1 MKVVTGGLGTIGTPL
16 VLKLLESDSVCIV
29 DNKSSCN
36 PNNYELLRNC
46 NRYDHELLIIEEDI
60 CRLAEIDIEFD
71 QLYNLACPASPVNY
85 KKDPLGVLRTC
96 TDGMFNMIYI
106 CKRHDAKMLFTS
118 TSEVYGNPTVN
129 PQYEEYCGNVN
140 HLGVRG
146 CYDEGKRCAETI
158 LVNSGINYSIARV
171 FNTYSRYSAEND
183 GRVLP
188 EFIRCA
194 KANEPLRIHGTGNHT
209 RSFTHVDDTIDA
221 LFKLMDS
228 DCKTPVN
235 IGNPNTE
242 ISINELAKLVIG
254 VTGSRSQIVHE
265 PDDADDPVWRRPYI
279 KLAETLLKWSPK
291 IDLHDGI
298 KSLI

>member
-106 CKRHDAKMLFTS
+106 CKRHGAKMLFTS

-254 VTGSRSQIVHE
+254 ITGSRSQIVHE
-265 PDDADDPVWRRPYI
+265 PDDEDDPVWRRPYI
-279 KLAETLLKWSPK
+279 KLAETVLNWSPK

>member
-85 KKDPLGVLRTC
+85 KKDPLGILRTC

-106 CKRHDAKMLFTS
+106 CKRHGAKMLFTS

-171 FNTYSRYSAEND
+171 FNTYSKYSAEND

-254 VTGSRSQIVHE
+254 ITGSRSQIVHE

-279 KLAETLLKWSPK
+279 KLAETLLNWSPK

>member
-106 CKRHDAKMLFTS
+106 CKRHGAKMLFTS

-158 LVNSGINYSIARV
+158 LFNSGINYSIARV

-265 PDDADDPVWRRPYI
+265 PDDADDPIWRRPYI
-279 KLAETLLKWSPK
+279 KLAETLLNWSPK

>member
-106 CKRHDAKMLFTS
+106 CKRHGAKMVFTS

>member
-106 CKRHDAKMLFTS
+106 CKRHGAKMLFTS

-254 VTGSRSQIVHE
+254 ITGSRSQIVHE
-265 PDDADDPVWRRPYI
+265 PDDEDDPVWRRPYI

>member
-85 KKDPLGVLRTC
+85 KKDPLGILRTC

-106 CKRHDAKMLFTS
+106 CKRHGAKMLFTS

-254 VTGSRSQIVHE
+254 ITGSRSQIVHE
-265 PDDADDPVWRRPYI
+265 PDDADDPAWGRPYI
-279 KLAETLLKWSPK
+279 KLAETLLNWSPK

>member
-85 KKDPLGVLRTC
+85 KKDPLGILRTC

-106 CKRHDAKMLFTS
+106 CKRHGAKMLFTS

-254 VTGSRSQIVHE
+254 ITGSRSQIVHE

-279 KLAETLLKWSPK
+279 KLAETLLNWSPK
-291 IDLHDGI
+291 VDLHDGI

>member
-85 KKDPLGVLRTC
+85 KKDPLGILRTC

-106 CKRHDAKMLFTS
+106 CKRHGAKMLFTS

-171 FNTYSRYSAEND
+171 FNTYSKYSAEND

-254 VTGSRSQIVHE
+254 ITGSRSQIVHE
-265 PDDADDPVWRRPYI
+265 PDDADDPIWRRPYI
-279 KLAETLLKWSPK
+279 KLAETLLNWSPK

>member
-106 CKRHDAKMLFTS
+106 CKRHGAKMLFTS

-158 LVNSGINYSIARV
+158 LFNSGINYSIARV

-254 VTGSRSQIVHE
+254 ITGSRSQIVHE
-265 PDDADDPVWRRPYI
+265 PDDEDDPIWRRPYI

>member
-106 CKRHDAKMLFTS
+106 CKRHGAKMLFTS

-171 FNTYSRYSAEND
+171 FNTYSKYSAEND

-254 VTGSRSQIVHE
+254 ITGSRSQIVHE
-265 PDDADDPVWRRPYI
+265 PDDADDPIWRRPYI

>member
-85 KKDPLGVLRTC
+85 KKDPLGILRTC

-106 CKRHDAKMLFTS
+106 CKRHGAKMLFTS

-171 FNTYSRYSAEND
+171 FNTYSKYSAEND

-254 VTGSRSQIVHE
+254 ITGSRSQIVHE

-279 KLAETLLKWSPK
+279 KLAETLLNWSPK
-291 IDLHDGI
+291 VDLHDGI

>member
-96 TDGMFNMIYI
+96 TEGMFNMIYI
-106 CKRHDAKMLFTS
+106 CKRHGAKMLFTS

-171 FNTYSRYSAEND
+171 FNTYSKYSAEND

-221 LFKLMDS
+221 LFKLMAS

-265 PDDADDPVWRRPYI
+265 PDDEDDPIWRRPYI

-291 IDLHDGI
+291 VDLHDGI

>member
-85 KKDPLGVLRTC
+85 KKDPLGILRTC

-106 CKRHDAKMLFTS
+106 CKRHGAKMLFTS

-171 FNTYSRYSAEND
+171 FNTYSKYSAEND

-254 VTGSRSQIVHE
+254 ITGSRSQIVHE
-265 PDDADDPVWRRPYI
+265 PDDADDPIWRRPYI

>member
-265 PDDADDPVWRRPYI
+265 PDDEDDPIWRRPYI

>member
-106 CKRHDAKMLFTS
+106 CKRHGAKMLFTS

-221 LFKLMDS
+221 LFKLMAS

-291 IDLHDGI
+291 VDLHDGI

>member
-106 CKRHDAKMLFTS
+106 CKRHGAKMVFTS

-171 FNTYSRYSAEND
+171 FNTYSKYSAEND

-265 PDDADDPVWRRPYI
+265 PDDADDPIWRRPYI

>member
-106 CKRHDAKMLFTS
+106 CKRHGAKMLFTS

-171 FNTYSRYSAEND
+171 FNTYSKYSAEND

-265 PDDADDPVWRRPYI
+265 PDDADDPIWRRPYI

>member
-96 TDGMFNMIYI
+96 TEGMFNMIYI
-106 CKRHDAKMLFTS
+106 CKRHGAKMLFTS

-171 FNTYSRYSAEND
+171 FNTYSKYSAEND

-265 PDDADDPVWRRPYI
+265 PDDEDDPIWRRPYI

>member
-85 KKDPLGVLRTC
+85 KKDPLGILRTC

-106 CKRHDAKMLFTS
+106 CKRHGAKMLFTS

-171 FNTYSRYSAEND
+171 FNTYSKYSAEND

-254 VTGSRSQIVHE
+254 ITGSRSQIVHE
-265 PDDADDPVWRRPYI
+265 PDDEDDPVWRRPYI
-279 KLAETLLKWSPK
+279 KLAETVLNWSPK

>member
-85 KKDPLGVLRTC
+85 KKDPLGILRTC

-106 CKRHDAKMLFTS
+106 CKRHGAKMLFTS

-171 FNTYSRYSAEND
+171 FNTYSKYSAEND

-265 PDDADDPVWRRPYI
+265 PDDADDPAWGRPYI
-279 KLAETLLKWSPK
+279 KLAETLLNWSPK

>member
-106 CKRHDAKMLFTS
+106 CKRHGAKMLFTS

-171 FNTYSRYSAEND
+171 FNTYSKYSAEND

-279 KLAETLLKWSPK
+279 KLAETLLNWSPK

>member
-85 KKDPLGVLRTC
+85 KKDPLGILRTC

-106 CKRHDAKMLFTS
+106 CKRHGAKMLFTS

-228 DCKTPVN
+228 DCKTQVN

-254 VTGSRSQIVHE
+254 ITGSRSQIVHE

-279 KLAETLLKWSPK
+279 KLAETLLNWSPK

>member
-106 CKRHDAKMLFTS
+106 CKRHGAKMLFTS

-254 VTGSRSQIVHE
+254 ITGSRSQIVHE

-279 KLAETLLKWSPK
+279 KLAETLLNWSPK
-291 IDLHDGI
+291 VDLHDGI

>member
-106 CKRHDAKMLFTS
+106 CKRHGAKMLFTS
-118 TSEVYGNPTVN
+118 TSEVYGNTI
-129 PQYEEYCGNVN
+129 GI
-140 HLGVRG
+140 RS

-171 FNTYSRYSAEND
+171 FNTYSKYSAEND

-254 VTGSRSQIVHE
+254 ITGSRSQIVHE

>member
-106 CKRHDAKMLFTS
+106 CKRHGAKMLFTS

-265 PDDADDPVWRRPYI
+265 PDDEDDPIWRRPYI

>member
-96 TDGMFNMIYI
+96 TEGMFNMIYI
-106 CKRHDAKMLFTS
+106 CKRHGAKMLFTS

-129 PQYEEYCGNVN
+129 PQYEEYYGNVN

-171 FNTYSRYSAEND
+171 FNTYSKYSAEND

-221 LFKLMDS
+221 LFKLMAS

-265 PDDADDPVWRRPYI
+265 PDDEDDPIWRRPYI

-291 IDLHDGI
+291 VDLHDGI

>member
-85 KKDPLGVLRTC
+85 KKDPLGILRTC

-106 CKRHDAKMLFTS
+106 CKRHGAKMLFTS

-254 VTGSRSQIVHE
+254 ITGSRSQIVHE

>member
-106 CKRHDAKMLFTS
+106 CKRHGAKMLFTS

-171 FNTYSRYSAEND
+171 FNTYSKYSAEND

-254 VTGSRSQIVHE
+254 ITGSRSQIVHE
-265 PDDADDPVWRRPYI
+265 PDDEDDPVWRRPYI
-279 KLAETLLKWSPK
+279 KLAETLLNWSPK

>member
-96 TDGMFNMIYI
+96 TEGMFNMIYI
-106 CKRHDAKMLFTS
+106 CKRHGAKMLFTS

-171 FNTYSRYSAEND
+171 FNTYSKYSAEND

-265 PDDADDPVWRRPYI
+265 PDDADDPIWRRPYI

>member
-85 KKDPLGVLRTC
+85 KKDPLGILRTC

-106 CKRHDAKMLFTS
+106 CKRHGAKMLFTS

-171 FNTYSRYSAEND
+171 FNTYSKYSAEND

-254 VTGSRSQIVHE
+254 ITGSRSQIVHE
-265 PDDADDPVWRRPYI
+265 PDDEDDPVWRRPYI
-279 KLAETLLKWSPK
+279 KLAETLLNWSPK

>member
-106 CKRHDAKMLFTS
+106 CKRHGAKMLFTS
-118 TSEVYGNPTVN
+118 TSAVYGNPTVN

-171 FNTYSRYSAEND
+171 FNTYSKYSAEND

-254 VTGSRSQIVHE
+254 ITGSRSQIVHE

-279 KLAETLLKWSPK
+279 KLAETLLNWSPK

>member
-106 CKRHDAKMLFTS
+106 CKRHGAKMLFTS

-254 VTGSRSQIVHE
+254 ITGSRSQIVH
-265 PDDADDPVWRRPYI
+265 
-279 KLAETLLKWSPK
+279 TSN
-291 IDLHDGI
+291 
-298 KSLI
+298 

>member
-36 PNNYELLRNC
+36 PNNYELLRHC
-46 NRYDHELLIIEEDI
+46 NHYDHELLIIEEDI

-96 TDGMFNMIYI
+96 TEGMFNMIYI
-106 CKRHDAKMLFTS
+106 CKRHSAKMLFTS

-171 FNTYSRYSAEND
+171 FNTYSKYSAEND

-221 LFKLMDS
+221 LLKLMDS

>member
-106 CKRHDAKMLFTS
+106 CKRHGAKMLFTS

-254 VTGSRSQIVHE
+254 ITGSRSQIVHE

>member
-85 KKDPLGVLRTC
+85 KKDPLGILRTC

-106 CKRHDAKMLFTS
+106 CKRHGAKMLFTS

-146 CYDEGKRCAETI
+146 CYDEGNRCAETI

-254 VTGSRSQIVHE
+254 ITGSRSQIVHE

-279 KLAETLLKWSPK
+279 KLAETLLNWSPK
-291 IDLHDGI
+291 VDLHDGI

>member
-106 CKRHDAKMLFTS
+106 CKRHGAKMLFTS

-265 PDDADDPVWRRPYI
+265 PDDEDDPVWRRPYI

>member
-85 KKDPLGVLRTC
+85 KKDPLGILRTC

-106 CKRHDAKMLFTS
+106 CKRHGAKMLFTS

-254 VTGSRSQIVHE
+254 ITGSRSQIVHE

-279 KLAETLLKWSPK
+279 KLAETLLNWSPK

>member
-235 IGNPNTE
+235 VGNPNTE

-265 PDDADDPVWRRPYI
+265 PDDADDPIWRRPYI